1 MSQETIEENNTSE
14 TFLVSAQCSKVRTDG
29 TFWNFQREIILEAEG
44 FDDAEFKA
52 MEAIWSEDN
61 SIGVNVHTIKL
72 TDTIIVK

>member
-1 MSQETIEENNTSE
+1 METLNY
-14 TFLVSAQCSKVRTDG
+14 TFLVSAECSKVKTDG
-29 TFWNFQREIILEAEG
+29 TFWNFQSDLILEAEG